1 MSKKSTV
8 TPLWNKAK
16 PKLYLSMKKTPM
28 RRIFP
33 LLALFA
39 ACASP
44 LVAKDS
50 RADGPATAPAAA
62 PAAAGAPLPP
72 VTDVITKVQ
81 TFYDRT
87 HSFKS
92 DFTQEFFVKAYN
104 QKKTSKGRV
113 TFSKPGKMEWVY
125 DEPKDN
131 RVVSDGAT
139 LKVYEAQN
147 RQMFEQQVDKSQYP
161 AALSFLTGQGKLT
174 DTFDFQ
180 VMSGSAMNFPGG
192 HVLVGTPKQPTPA
205 YQKVLFYVDASTWQ
219 VRRVM
224 VLDGQGNRNRFDF
237 ANPRVNEA
245 VEPKQFQFTPPQG
258 TSVVRP

>member
-1 MSKKSTV
+1 M
-8 TPLWNKAK
+8 P
-16 PKLYLSMKKTPM
+16 MKTRPM
-28 RRIFP
+28 RRTVPRFLASFA
-33 LLALFA
+33 LLA

-44 LVAKDS
+44 LVARDS
-50 RADGPATAPAAA
+50 RADATPAAPTPPA
-62 PAAAGAPLPP
+62 PPGNAAPLPA
-72 VTDVITKVQ
+72 VGDVVGKVQ
-81 TFYDRT
+81 SFYDKT
-87 HSFKS
+87 HSFKC

-104 QKKTSKGRV
+104 QKKTSKGKV
-113 TFSKPGKMEWVY
+113 TFSKPGKMEWIY

-131 RVVSDGAT
+131 RVVSDGTT

-180 VMSGSAMNFPGG
+180 VMSGQQMNFPGG
-192 HVLVGTPKQPTPA
+192 LVLVGTPKQPTPA
-205 YQKVLFYVDASTWQ
+205 YQKVLFYVDQGTFQ

-237 ANPRVNEA
+237 LNPRVNET
-245 VEPKQFQFTPPQG
+245 VEPKQFTFIPPAG
-258 TSVVRP
+258 TTVVRP